1 MAWAGVRL
9 EADVTDIC
17 WGYGGKK
24 RKRERGWKRKKNRR
38 SYCTHYPRAA
48 TAAFDVHARPEQHNK
63 IHQSTGGAAFK
74 THSARRQSSK
84 KETMKPIQYIRDEKK
99 RQEDVHL
106 LESIYRKRGCM
117 FYRVY
122 LADLRSLSLCEVRG
136 RSYLCKEQ
144 IKITLRR
151 QWVRV

>member
-24 RKRERGWKRKKNRR
+24 RREGGGGWKERRKGDPTVHIIRA
-38 SYCTHYPRAA
+38 HYR
-48 TAAFDVHARPEQHNK
+48 AAFDVHARPEQHNN

-84 KETMKPIQYIRDEKK
+84 KETMNRFNTLEMKNNHRTMYIYSNTSIVKETACFIELILRTFVVCLCVRK
-99 RQEDVHL
+99 EDGVICVRNKYKL
-106 LESIYRKRGCM
+106 L
-117 FYRVY
+117 
-122 LADLRSLSLCEVRG
+122 
-136 RSYLCKEQ
+136 
-144 IKITLRR
+144 
-151 QWVRV
+151 